1 MSTPGGYK
9 EVAAMEKTEDASVAE
24 DSIAA
29 ISDDEVDAQKMP
41 DEAKNNPQVPEKN
54 PSAPAVPLART
65 PAPAVDLNKTI
76 TKEKASAVD
85 RAKKEVQ
92 SMIATH
98 EMDENDSSALQKVFK
113 ENEALKEKV
122 RSQLHGTCCT
132 LIHPISQS
140 FAFVHFVLT
149 GWEIEGTPGAFW

>member
-1 MSTPGGYK
+1 
-9 EVAAMEKTEDASVAE
+9 MEKTEDASIAE

-29 ISDDEVDAQKMP
+29 VSVSDDDALKNDPQMP
-41 DEAKNNPQVPEKN
+41 DAKNELSMTEANTAAAR
-54 PSAPAVPLART
+54 PSARPP
-65 PAPAVDLNKTI
+65 PMVDSNKSK
-76 TKEKASAVD
+76 TKENPSAVD

-122 RSQLHGTCCT
+122 RFC
-132 LIHPISQS
+132 
-140 FAFVHFVLT
+140 
-149 GWEIEGTPGAFW
+149 